1 MHGHNYRIGMYA
13 NRLANRYRSKQAELG
28 RHGTIDRHIELGIRG
43 AIDRHIE
50 LGIRGAIDMPTYI
63 GLAHINKVWLDWVH
77 MHTV

>member
-1 MHGHNYRIGMYA
+1 MYA
-13 NRLANRYRSKQAELG
+13 NRLANRYRSKQAGLG
-28 RHGTIDRHIELGIRG
+28 RHGT
-43 AIDRHIE
+43 IDRHIE